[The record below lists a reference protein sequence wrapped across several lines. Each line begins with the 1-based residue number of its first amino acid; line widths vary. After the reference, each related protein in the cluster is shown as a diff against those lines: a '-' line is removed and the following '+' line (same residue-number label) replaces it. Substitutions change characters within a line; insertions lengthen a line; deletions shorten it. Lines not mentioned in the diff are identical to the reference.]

1 MIVISDT
8 SAISNLL
15 QIGRIEILKSLYGKI
30 YISPAVQRELY
41 LYGDHSEQIEKLDWV
56 EIKYPK
62 NQKLVQQLL
71 KDLDLGESE
80 SIVLAIEENANY
92 LIIDEYLGRKIAH
105 SMNVK
110 VVGILGVLIL
120 AKQEGLLP
128 EIRSSIESLL
138 AIGFRLNK
146 DLINT
151 VLVGLSENEF

>member
-15 QIGRIEILKSLYGKI
+15 QIGQIELLKSLYGKI

-41 LYGDHSEQIEKLDWV
+41 FYGQHSEQIERLDWV

-62 NQKLVQQLL
+62 NQKLVQKLL

-80 SIVLAIEENANY
+80 SIVLAIEQEANY

-105 SMNVK
+105 SLNVK
-110 VVGILGVLIL
+110 VVGILGVLIQ
-120 AKQEGLLP
+120 AKQVGLLS
-128 EIRSSIESLL
+128 EIRSSIVSLL
-138 AIGFRLNK
+138 SIGFRLNK
-146 DLINT
+146 ELINK
-151 VLVGLSENEF
+151 VLAELGEIEI